1 LPLKKLNQTKE
12 NEMNKY
18 QKQAILDMIKVAT
31 IILGAIAVVGYI
43 IKLGVEAND
52 LVAAGSFALMGYC
65 IYQLFQVRVGQLESE
80 DKRAELER
88 KYK

>member
-1 LPLKKLNQTKE
+1 
-12 NEMNKY
+12 MNKY
-18 QKQAILDMIKVAT
+18 QKQAALDLVKVSAV
-31 IILGAIAVVGYI
+31 ILGAIAVVGFV

-80 DKRAELER
+80 DKRAEIESR
-88 KYK
+88 YK

>member
-1 LPLKKLNQTKE
+1 
-12 NEMNKY
+12 MNKY
-18 QKQAILDMIKVAT
+18 QKQAILDLVKVAT
-31 IILGAIAVVGYI
+31 IILGAIAVIGAI

-80 DKRAELER
+80 DQR
-88 KYK
+88 KEMESRYK

>member
-1 LPLKKLNQTKE
+1 
-12 NEMNKY
+12 MNKY
-18 QKQAILDMIKVAT
+18 QKQAALDLVKVAT
-31 IILGAIAVVGYI
+31 IVLGAIAVVGYI

>member
-12 NEMNKY
+12 SKMNKY
-18 QKQAILDMIKVAT
+18 QKQAALDMVKVAT
-31 IILGAIAVVGYI
+31 IVLGAIAVIGFT

-65 IYQLFQVRVGQLESE
+65 IYQLYQVRVGQLESE

>member
-1 LPLKKLNQTKE
+1 
-12 NEMNKY
+12 MNKY
-18 QKQAILDMIKVAT
+18 QKQAIIDMVKVST
-31 IILGAIAVVGYI
+31 IVLGAIAVVGVI
-43 IKLGVEAND
+43 IKMGMEAND
-52 LVAAGSFALMGYC
+52 LVGGLGILAMGYC